1 MLAAPQRCVVRT
13 PPHADDADDAATSI
27 TAATTGGSADAA
39 ASAATIVGTEQQSAP
54 APEPLPCIN
63 RVPPFFKTMALS
75 LIKAAGGLQ
84 LQFSSAREGQLVV
97 RGSGIEDA
105 EDHLGVVTAVGDGV
119 PGMPEVTIRWCRTG
133 RLTKVDLQ
141 SGRVYRVRVAVMD
154 VAVDD
159 VAAGPP

>member
-1 MLAAPQRCVVRT
+1 MYVENPPAAPQRVVLT
-13 PPHADDADDAATSI
+13 PQHAAA
-27 TAATTGGSADAA
+27 AAGGGSADAA
-39 ASAATIVGTEQQSAP
+39 ASAATIVGTEQQSTGAAP

-63 RVPPFFKTMALS
+63 TVPVFKTMALS
-75 LIKAAGGLQ
+75 LIKAAGGPQ

-105 EDHLGVVTAVGDGV
+105 EDGGAGHLGVVTAVRNSSLGR
-119 PGMPEVTIRWCRTG
+119 PQATIRWCRTG
-133 RLTKVDLQ
+133 RLTTADLQ
-141 SGRVYRVRVAVMD
+141 SGTVRVAVVD